1 MSKSWKSS
9 GRRPI
14 VGIIGGGQ
22 LARMLIQA
30 SISLDVD
37 VHVLALEK
45 DESLKS
51 LAANYEVVADY
62 SPATLYQFSR
72 KCDVVTF
79 EHELVDHQTVEE
91 LENRGCNLLPGST
104 AFRVATN
111 KETQRKELSQ
121 IGIPVPLHLICH
133 SFSEVEG
140 FSRAIP
146 PPFVLKASRYGY
158 DGRGV
163 IFVDSLDQL
172 KQVLGDG
179 PFTTSYVMEPHLE
192 IRSEFAI
199 VTVTSLAGEVST
211 YPALQTTQKDGIC
224 VEVSTDLDVS
234 EEILNSAKDTA
245 IKIAQHTKSVGVQA
259 VEFFLTTKDE
269 LLVNE
274 LAPRVHNSAHLSIEA
289 CITSQF
295 ENHLRA
301 ILALP
306 IGSTSLLS
314 HAVMVNLIGPSEDKK
329 WQIDRNSLLA
339 DPTVKA
345 HLYGKTIKP
354 KRKVGHVTAL
364 DSRPEQARKAAWE
377 AARNAFVE
385 VER

>member
-9 GRRPI
+9 GNRPI

-22 LARMLIQA
+22 LARMLLQS
-30 SISLDVD
+30 SISLEIDI
-37 VHVLALEK
+37 HVLALEK
-45 DESLKS
+45 DESLKF
-51 LAANYEVVADY
+51 LATSYEVATEY

-72 KCDVVTF
+72 RCDVVTF

-91 LENRGCNLLPGST
+91 LENRGCNLLPRSST
-104 AFRVATN
+104 FRIASD
-111 KETQRKELSQ
+111 KETQRRELSQ
-121 IGIPVPLHLICH
+121 IGVPVPLHLICH
-133 SFSEVEG
+133 SFSEVQG

-163 IFVDSLDQL
+163 IFVDSLEQL
-172 KQVLGDG
+172 KQLLGDG
-179 PFTTSYVMEPHLE
+179 SFTTSYVMEPQLE

-199 VTVTSLAGEVST
+199 VTVTSLAGEVYT
-211 YPALQTTQKDGIC
+211 YPALQTLQKDGIC
-224 VEVSTDLDVS
+224 VEVSTDLDVN
-234 EEILNSAKDTA
+234 EETLNAAKAIA
-245 IKIAQHTKSVGVQA
+245 IKIAKHTKSVGIQA
-259 VEFFLTTKDE
+259 VEFFLTTEDD

-274 LAPRVHNSAHLSIEA
+274 LAPRVHNSAHLSVEA
-289 CITSQF
+289 CVTSQF

-301 ILALP
+301 ILDLP

-314 HAVMVNLIGPSEDKK
+314 HAVMVNLLGPSEDKK
-329 WQIDRNSLLA
+329 WRIDRDSLLA
-339 DPTVKA
+339 DPIVKA

-364 DSRPEQARKAAWE
+364 DSNAEQARKAAWG
-377 AARNAFVE
+377 AVQNAFVE